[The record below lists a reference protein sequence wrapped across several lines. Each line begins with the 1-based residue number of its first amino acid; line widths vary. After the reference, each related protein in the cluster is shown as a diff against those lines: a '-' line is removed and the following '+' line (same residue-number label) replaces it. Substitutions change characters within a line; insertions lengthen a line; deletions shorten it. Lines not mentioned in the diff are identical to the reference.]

1 MAATKKT
8 AKKTA
13 GKVGTKV
20 AAKAATKSVKKTVM
34 RTAGARR
41 TAAKAPAAKRAAG
54 AGRRIDVHSHVVP
67 TELLQAIERDPVRF
81 QMKIETRDGSP
92 KIVREGGH
100 AFPVYPE
107 FSDPA
112 VKVAGMDRKGL
123 DVSFISPA
131 PIVMMYWLGVDA
143 AADAARITN
152 DGIAKMVASHPD
164 RLKGMGTL
172 PMQHPDAAIAELER
186 IVRDH
191 GFRAVELGTSVEHE
205 QLADPR
211 FRPVLKRAQD
221 LKVFIFAH
229 PYSSTPEC
237 GTENYHLRNLIGNP
251 LHSTVMVGNLMFS
264 GALDDLK
271 TLKIV
276 LSHGGGYIPY
286 QIGRFVHGHKV
297 RKDTK
302 QHTRTSPEKMLRR
315 FWYDAL
321 VHDEAALRYLIERV
335 GADRVVLGTD
345 APFDMGEEN
354 PLERL
359 KAVKRLSTADRE
371 LICSGNAMKLYGG
384 KL

>member
-1 MAATKKT
+1 MAT
-8 AKKTA
+8 AKKN
-13 GKVGTKV
+13 GRQ
-20 AAKAATKSVKKTVM
+20 AKASTKPPVARPSTARAVK
-34 RTAGARR
+34 RS
-41 TAAKAPAAKRAAG
+41 G

-67 TELLQAIERDPVRF
+67 AELLEAIERDPKRF
-81 QMKIETRDGSP
+81 QMTIETREGSRRILRDG
-92 KIVREGGH
+92 GQ

-112 VKVAGMDRKGL
+112 IKVAGMDRKGL

-131 PIVMMYWLGVDA
+131 PVVMTYWLGVDA
-143 AADAARITN
+143 AAQAARITN
-152 DGIAKMVASHPD
+152 DGIAKMVAAYPD
-164 RLKGMGTL
+164 RLRGMGTL

-186 IVRDH
+186 IVRDL
-191 GFRAVELGTSVEHE
+191 GFRSIELGTSVEQE
-205 QLADPR
+205 QLSEPR

-229 PYSSTPEC
+229 PNAATPEC

-251 LHSTVMVGNLMFS
+251 LHSTIMAANLMFS

-276 LSHGGGYIPY
+276 LAHGGGYIPY

-302 QHTRTSPEKMLRR
+302 ADTRTSPEKMLRR

-321 VHDEAALRYLIERV
+321 VHDEAALRYLIERG
-335 GADRVVLGTD
+335 GADRVMLGTD
-345 APFDMGEEN
+345 APFDMGEED
-354 PLERL
+354 PVGRL
-359 KAVKRLSTADRE
+359 KAVRRLSAADRD
-371 LICSGNAMKLYGG
+371 LICGGNAMKLYGG

>member
-1 MAATKKT
+1 MAAKATQATKKNAT
-8 AKKTA
+8 SRPPARK
-13 GKVGTKV
+13 
-20 AAKAATKSVKKTVM
+20 KAAQP
-34 RTAGARR
+34 RR
-41 TAAKAPAAKRAAG
+41 
-54 AGRRIDVHSHVVP
+54 RRIDVHSHVVP
-67 TELLQAIERDPVRF
+67 PELLDAIERDPARF
-81 QMKIETRDGSP
+81 QMKIESSQGGQ

-100 AFPVYPE
+100 GFPVYPE
-107 FSDPA
+107 FSDA
-112 VKVAGMDRKGL
+112 AMKVAGMDRKGL

-152 DGIAKMVASHPD
+152 DGIARMVATHPD

-191 GFRAVELGTSVEHE
+191 GFRSVELGTSVEHE
-205 QLADPR
+205 QLSEPR

-229 PYSSTPEC
+229 PNATTPEC
-237 GTENYHLRNLIGNP
+237 GTENYYLRNLIGNP
-251 LHSTVMVGNLMFS
+251 LHSTIMAANLMFS

-302 QHTRTSPEKMLRR
+302 QDTRTSPEKMLRR

-359 KAVKRLSTADRE
+359 KAVKRLSIADRE

>member
-1 MAATKKT
+1 MTRRSKTT
-8 AKKTA
+8 AK
-13 GKVGTKV
+13 
-20 AAKAATKSVKKTVM
+20 
-34 RTAGARR
+34 
-41 TAAKAPAAKRAAG
+41 P
-54 AGRRIDVHSHVVP
+54 RRIDVHSHVIP
-67 TELLQAIERDPVRF
+67 KPMLEAIERDPARF
-81 QMKIETRDGSP
+81 QMRFEMRDGRRR
-92 KIVREGGH
+92 IVREGGNV
-100 AFPVYPE
+100 FPVYDE
-107 FSDPA
+107 FSDAA

-131 PIVMMYWLGVDA
+131 PMVLFYWLDA
-143 AADAARITN
+143 DVALEGSRIVN
-152 DGIAKMVASHPD
+152 DGIAEMVAQYPD

-191 GFRAVELGTSVEHE
+191 GFRAIELGTSVGEE
-205 QLADPR
+205 QLSDPR
-211 FRPVLKRAQD
+211 FRPVLRRAQE

-229 PYSSTPEC
+229 PYSFTPEC
-237 GTENYHLRNLIGNP
+237 GTEHYHLRNLIGNP
-251 LHSTVMVGNLMFS
+251 LHTTIMVGNLMFS

-276 LSHGGGYIPY
+276 LAHGGGYVPY

-297 RKDTK
+297 RHDTK

-321 VHDEAALRYLIERV
+321 VHDERALRYLIDRV

-345 APFDMGEEN
+345 APFDMGEEA
-354 PLERL
+354 PLARL
-359 KAVKRLSTADRE
+359 AQVKRLTPAERAM
-371 LICSGNAMKLYGG
+371 IVHGNAQKLYGR